1 MYAHELFEQNKPRV
15 VVTYPGRFQPFH
27 QGHAGVFSQLQKKFG
42 AENVFIATSN
52 DQSSAKSPFNFS
64 DKYQLMTAAGVPA
77 DKIIQTN
84 AMYALPEGIDP
95 LNTIFITAVG
105 APDADRLNPDSVLKR
120 DKKDKSGNIIKAAG
134 SPGYYK
140 KWDPS
145 RDPVSAD
152 QHGYVIVIPEIKK
165 SIKIGSQIYD
175 VSHGTE
181 TRNLWNAV
189 RDDEKSRLEFLSQ
202 LYGRPSSELANIF
215 DKIPQTAKEDIAPGS
230 SDSTSP
236 IHGGQIYEQVVTEGA
251 RVARKPG
258 QPVNSKKHSDLYTD
272 ENPRGTITGLK
283 FATVEDARTSVS
295 KIRSSGRSHAHKI
308 QAAVAMEQRA
318 RAAGKTE
325 AAAVYRKYINA
336 NKKTSKTEGV
346 AEDATDSFD
355 YDQLS
360 AMSMKDRLALYKT
373 NPELKNLY
381 NTEFQRRIDAT
392 LNNYAWMTPEE
403 QAQYTQLAAKD
414 QAATQATGTRTTYGA
429 ARYLKQL
436 FQQKMDAKKAA
447 AMLKVH
453 WAPSKQLESFL
464 QGKVN
469 NKIELSAYLAPNA
482 ESLGKTRWTSAYDP
496 TVGIVLD
503 GHITIG
509 GRGDLGSDQYKM
521 TAGQRGQQK
530 YVSRPGQIDPTL
542 SMDTSVHHEV
552 LVDNWK
558 IKEIV
563 LPADIPLEIDSLIQ
577 QYKIPVRRLGNP
589 QGVAEVINPM
599 TANTAGAGAGM
610 MASYQARENQP
621 VAEDYMEEARS

>member
-95 LNTIFITAVG
+95 YNTIFITAVG

-120 DKKDKSGNIIKAAG
+120 DKKDKSGNTIKAAG

-165 SIKIGSQIYD
+165 SIKIGSQTYD

-215 DKIPQTAKEDIAPGS
+215 DKIQQTAKEDIAPGS

-236 IHGGQIYEQVVTEGA
+236 IHGGQIYEQVVAEGSKMLSLDDKIKIYSKHKSQA
-251 RVARKPG
+251 QQAENRGDYTTADKHKKQASRIYSNIVNLHFGDNGKDAQNAANEYIRKS
-258 QPVNSKKHSDLYTD
+258 Q
-272 ENPRGTITGLK
+272 
-283 FATVEDARTSVS
+283 
-295 KIRSSGRSHAHKI
+295 
-308 QAAVAMEQRA
+308 
-318 RAAGKTE
+318 
-325 AAAVYRKYINA
+325 
-336 NKKTSKTEGV
+336 GV

-360 AMSMKDRLALYKT
+360 AMPMKDRLALYKT

-392 LNNYAWMTPEE
+392 LNNYAWMTPQE
-403 QAQYTQLAAKD
+403 QAQYKQLAAKD

-429 ARYLKQL
+429 ERYLKQL
-436 FQQKMDAKKAA
+436 FQQKMDAKK
-447 AMLKVH
+447 
-453 WAPSKQLESFL
+453 SC
-464 QGKVN
+464 G
-469 NKIELSAYLAPNA
+469 NA
-482 ESLGKTRWTSAYDP
+482 KST
-496 TVGIVLD
+496 
-503 GHITIG
+503 
-509 GRGDLGSDQYKM
+509 LGS
-521 TAGQRGQQK
+521 
-530 YVSRPGQIDPTL
+530 
-542 SMDTSVHHEV
+542 
-552 LVDNWK
+552 
-558 IKEIV
+558 IKPI
-563 LPADIPLEIDSLIQ
+563 
-577 QYKIPVRRLGNP
+577 
-589 QGVAEVINPM
+589 GVILTRKSE
-599 TANTAGAGAGM
+599 
-610 MASYQARENQP
+610 
-621 VAEDYMEEARS
+621 